1 MRKLFAVLFLFV
13 SIATAATSRADEIH
27 VISAP
32 ASIPITQSQTFTFG
46 SIAQMGNTVLLK
58 ISSRIDSL
66 GLAGSSGFLKIELN
80 GHEVLPAKSRTAMRL
95 VNKPLNSPVIPNV
108 SAPWFE
114 TRSNSWRVIYA
125 PDFKAALAQ
134 KFYTGNPYEIVLDVT
149 DLINP
154 VAENHLTITNTATSV
169 IQKYTKTD
177 AALVIGSLDIET
189 KNVPSVMMATANN
202 FKPIINRGEPAVAA
216 AEYHGKILPGG
227 GFELNAGKSTFT
239 FNSAFSFP
247 NAGFNILNAGAID
260 KTGQKNWHVNVDTK
274 ANRVT
279 AQGDD
284 YRIERSI
291 KFEKTHAEI
300 IDTITNLHK
309 NAPLGM
315 AVRDE
320 ISLRGIH
327 NSQIRLAGNPD
338 PAANDY
344 YAPGNPSVHVRLT
357 NSGIGMIAED
367 DVFRNQALLYTRVD
381 EKNTNPVAGIR
392 TQMLRLAP
400 GETYSLRWAVYPVAG
415 PDYFDFINLVR
426 NDWGSNFTV
435 DGACWWGSSP
445 DQILNL
451 SLENLR
457 ETLLKNG
464 IRQVQVTGS
473 WIDHKLD
480 PKDPVAP
487 KILGFGTGVMEPHFA
502 DYRRRVRDA
511 VAKIHQA
518 VPGVKVVGYYDVQRD
533 SSENNQRQFADSALV
548 GADGKQLATDWNG
561 LYSLSYNMVPT
572 LQNNFGRSALETAK
586 RYMSDMNLD
595 GIYWDEME
603 ITGYN
608 APLLSYKVFDGHT
621 CQLDPK
627 TWTIAR
633 EVGISALATKQFRL
647 AVINAVKQKDGIL
660 FGNGPSGE
668 LDELHT
674 QTPHMIEI
682 QHNDDW
688 SYQGNLETP
697 LGFTAGGYDWKNFL
711 RAFNQAMLPITT
723 LPYDSKLQQYGYPH
737 DMMPYV
743 FPFTPIELHAGYLLG
758 QERIITTHSGNYG
771 WSGEKVLSLSHHF
784 DENGK
789 LMDTHFPIKITR
801 QEARTNVDLKDNEAA
816 VLERIPITFAPP
828 SKVLSPA
835 GNATITV
842 NQYDAKS
849 IALNIN
855 APDGGILTIQNG
867 TFILQNNGQIS
878 VNLNG
883 KKTMNTTKD
892 RALTIALPR
901 GFNGTCIVTQSQ

>member
-1 MRKLFAVLFLFV
+1 MHKLFSFLFLF
-13 SIATAATSRADEIH
+13 IAVATSRADEIH

-32 ASIPITQSQTFTFG
+32 ASIPITQSQSFTFG
-46 SIAQMGNTVLLK
+46 SIPQMGNTVLLK
-58 ISSRIDSL
+58 ISSRIDSKS
-66 GLAGSSGFLKIELN
+66 LAGSSGFLKIDLN
-80 GHEVLPAKSRTAMRL
+80 GHDVLPAKSRTAMRL

-114 TRSNSWRVIYA
+114 SRSNSWRVIYA
-125 PDFKAALAQ
+125 PDFKAALTQ
-134 KFYTGNPYEIVLDVT
+134 NFYTGNPYEIVLDVT

-154 VAENHLTITNTATSV
+154 VAENHLTITNTATDV
-169 IQKYTKTD
+169 IQKYTNTN
-177 AALVIGSLDIET
+177 ASLIIGSLDIET

-202 FKPIINRGEPAVAA
+202 FKPIINHGELAA
-216 AEYHGKILPGG
+216 GAAQYRGKILPGG
-227 GFELNAGKSTFT
+227 GFELNVGKSTFR

-247 NAGFNILNAGAID
+247 NAGFNILNAGAMD
-260 KTGQKNWHVNVDTK
+260 KTGQKNWRVKVNAKTNHVF
-274 ANRVT
+274 
-279 AQGDD
+279 AQGGD
-284 YRIERSI
+284 YRIERAI
-291 KFEKTHAEI
+291 TFEKTHAEI
-300 IDTITNLHK
+300 VDTITNLHK

-320 ISLRGIH
+320 MNLSGLQ

-344 YAPGNPSVHVRLT
+344 YAPGNPSVHVRLA
-357 NSGIGMIAED
+357 NSGIGMITED
-367 DVFRNQALLYTRVD
+367 DVFRNQALLYTRAD
-381 EKNTNPVAGIR
+381 DKSTFPVAGIR
-392 TQMLRLAP
+392 TEMLRLAP

-415 PDYFDFINLVR
+415 PDYFDFVNLVR
-426 NDWGSNFTV
+426 DDWGANFTV
-435 DGACWWGSSP
+435 NGACWWGSSP

-451 SLENLR
+451 SPENLR
-457 ETLLKNG
+457 ETLLQNG

-480 PKDPVAP
+480 PKDPNAP

-502 DYRRRVRDA
+502 DYRSRVRAA

-518 VPGVKVVGYYDVQRD
+518 VPDVKVVGYFDAQRD
-533 SSENNQRQFADSALV
+533 SSENSQQKFADSALI
-548 GADGKQLATDWNG
+548 GADGKQLSTNWSG
-561 LYSLSYNMVPT
+561 RYSDSYNMVPT
-572 LQNNFGRSALETAK
+572 LQNSFGKAALDTAK
-586 RYMSDMNLD
+586 RYLSDMNLD

-647 AVINAVKQKDGIL
+647 AVINAVKQKGGIL

-674 QTPHMIEI
+674 QTAHMIEI

-697 LGFTAGGYDWKNFL
+697 LGFTAGGYDWENFL

-723 LPYDSKLQQYGYPH
+723 LPYDSKLKQYRYPH
-737 DMMPYV
+737 DIMPFV

-758 QERIITTHSGNYG
+758 KERIIVTHSGNYG
-771 WSGEKVLSLSHHF
+771 WSSEKVLSLSHHF

-789 LMDTHFPIKITR
+789 LLDTHFPIKISR
-801 QEARTNVDLKDNEAA
+801 KEARTDVELKDNEAA
-816 VLERIPITFAPP
+816 VLVKIPITFAPP
-828 SKVLSPA
+828 AKVLSPA
-835 GNATITV
+835 WNAAITV
-842 NQYDAKS
+842 NQYDAVG

-855 APDGGILTIQNG
+855 APDGGVLTIQNDA
-867 TFILQNNGQIS
+867 FSLDNNRKIS
-878 VNLNG
+878 VQLNG
-883 KKTMNTTKD
+883 KKIAGKIANH
-892 RALTIALPR
+892 ALAISIPS
-901 GFNGTCIVTQSQ
+901 GFTGTCVVNQP